1 MALQTSGAISINDLH
16 VEVGGTSGTTASLND
31 SDIRALIGVSSGAS
45 NSLNSYYGASSNI
58 YQATSIDVSYS
69 FVVNQ
74 TTSGKTTTT
83 TGYTHRI
90 NLAAADVS
98 HSNFS
103 GLIHSNGPTSST
115 IGSDNFLGS
124 TGGATYN
131 SITTPY
137 WYSTYTIS
145 SSSTSSNAVVG
156 LRSYGRGQ
164 NTNPSAANYNGNWL
178 PAYNTSTSA
187 PTGFSNIVLTF
198 TKSGTNAGNKTLQ
211 LGSLNTFSNVDFTS
225 FSPNPPSGGVAF
237 IEAYYTSATNIY
249 NLMGTSY
256 NSSHIGGVNQVGNIA
271 SNGVLTIS

>member
-58 YQATSIDVSYS
+58 YQATSIDVIYV
-69 FVVNQ
+69 FIVQQ

-90 NLAAADVS
+90 SLAAADVS

-103 GLIHSNGPTSST
+103 GFIHGGGPTSST

-131 SITTPY
+131 AISSPY
-137 WYSTYTIS
+137 WYSSYTIS
-145 SSSTSSNAVVG
+145 SGTTSNQAVFG
-156 LRSYGRGQ
+156 LHHYGRGQ
-164 NTNPSAANYNGNWL
+164 NSNTAANYNPSWY
-178 PAYNTSTSA
+178 PAYNASTSV
-187 PTGFSNIVLTF
+187 PTGFSNMVLTF

-211 LGSLNTFSNVDFTS
+211 LGSLNSFQNIDFTS
-225 FSPNPPSGGVAF
+225 FSLNPPSGGVAF
-237 IEAYYTSATNIY
+237 IQAYYNSATNIY
-249 NLMGTSY
+249 NLMGTPYSNQY
-256 NSSHIGGVNQVGNIA
+256 IGGVAQTGTIA
-271 SNGVLTIS
+271 TNGVLTIS